1 MKYGQVLQGDDAKVP
16 KIGDFLDNAGVCTA
30 LRRRNARTWVA
41 SKSAHMELVNYGLG
55 KWPLERQI
63 TLPVIVITLSASV
76 AMLISRR
83 EILA

>member
-1 MKYGQVLQGDDAKVP
+1 
-16 KIGDFLDNAGVCTA
+16 
-30 LRRRNARTWVA
+30 
-41 SKSAHMELVNYGLG
+41 MELVNYGLG